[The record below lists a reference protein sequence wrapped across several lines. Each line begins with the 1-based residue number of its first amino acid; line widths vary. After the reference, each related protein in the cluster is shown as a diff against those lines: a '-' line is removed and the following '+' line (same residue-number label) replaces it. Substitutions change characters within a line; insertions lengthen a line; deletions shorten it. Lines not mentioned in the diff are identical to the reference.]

1 MNKQRGYYALEIG
14 GKKRML
20 HFSMNF
26 WVNFTDSL
34 DVKLDDI
41 GGLFDNGVQLSTIR
55 TLIYSAIL
63 ANDQEKGNE
72 IDYTEFTVG
81 AWLDDLDA
89 NELENIIDA
98 MLQSRILGND
108 LNNGIERRED
118 NTEEAK

>member
-1 MNKQRGYYALEIG
+1 MNKQRGYYALDIG
-14 GKKRML
+14 GKNRML

-34 DVKLDDI
+34 NVTLDDI
-41 GGLFDNGVQLSTIR
+41 GNLFDKGVQLSTIR
-55 TLIYSAIL
+55 ALIHSAIL

-72 IDYTEFTVG
+72 IDYNEFTVG
-81 AWLDDLDA
+81 SWLDDLDA
-89 NELENIIDA
+89 NELENVIEA

-118 NTEEAK
+118 TPEEAK